1 MNSTHPHHFLH
12 GRALGAAIGA
22 VVALAGA
29 GIVHLVVAGDRSD
42 LFAWPATL
50 VTALFVGVMA
60 GLLFSSIVIGGRE
73 DDRATHEAR
82 EALAREHA
90 AGAPQT

>member
-1 MNSTHPHHFLH
+1 MNSNHHHFLH

-22 VVALAGA
+22 VVALVGA
-29 GIVHLVVAGDRSD
+29 GIVHLVAAHDRYD

-82 EALAREHA
+82 EAVAREHA
-90 AGAPQT
+90 AGAPRT